1 MKLHFDANQ
10 PYQQDA
16 IGAVVRVF
24 EGQPPGGEPLDFAA
38 AGGAE
43 KLFGE
48 AGFANRLLLSE
59 EQILRN
65 VQIVQDA
72 HGLPRC
78 EALDGMNFSV
88 EMETGTGKTYVYL
101 RTIYELNAHYGFRK
115 FVIVVPSVAI
125 REGVLKNLR
134 ITHDHLQNLYGRPPV
149 NFAVYDSKRVSGLR
163 NFALGDS
170 AQIMVINIDSFAK
183 DANIINRHNDK
194 LMGEKP
200 LDFVSRACPVVIV
213 DEPQN
218 METPIR
224 RRAIEALNPLCTLR
238 YSATHTSRYNLVYSL
253 NPVQAFNL
261 GLVKQIEVSSVIAP
275 GDFNAAYIR
284 LKGVKAAKSKISARV
299 EIDCN
304 ASGGVKRKTVSAE
317 LGDDLHMLS
326 GRREAYQNGCIVN
339 EISLEGEFIQLSN
352 GIRLEK
358 GQAHGGSDD
367 SLMKSQIGETVREHF
382 AKERS
387 LREKGI
393 KVLSLFFI
401 DRVASYRGY
410 DELGNP
416 VPGKIAG
423 WLEEAFWAEA
433 QKPEN
438 AGVIPFEADEIHDG
452 YFSKDPR
459 GKWKDTRGESQADG
473 DAFQLIMKD
482 KERLL
487 DPAIPLRFIFS
498 HSALRE
504 GWDNPNVFQICTL
517 NETRSE
523 LKKRQEIGRGLR
535 LAVDREGNRVHES
548 EINRLTVIANERY
561 EDFARQLQTE
571 INHEFGGS
579 FNIPVRNKENRR
591 QIKYRK
597 GFQLD
602 EQFKAIW
609 DKISYRTSYSVK
621 FDTGKLAESA
631 AEAVRGMGPI
641 LRPSIQ
647 IEKAGLQFA
656 DKGIETTL
664 KRAGHGKMEHGDSIP
679 DVLFQI
685 QERVRL
691 TRSTIHLVLLQSG
704 RLSEALLNPQMFVD
718 LTSAAINSELKK
730 LMVDGIQYEKIG
742 SEVYEMRLFEE
753 TEFYVN
759 DHTFHVQSPEKT
771 IYSELIP
778 LDSGVENQFARDCE
792 SMEDIEFYFKLPS
805 WFKIMTPIGPYNP
818 DWALVKKNEKTIYFV
833 AETKS
838 KGQELRPSEQMK
850 IHCGEMHFREGSDV
864 EYRCVSSVSELI

>member
-1 MKLHFDANQ
+1 MKLHFDPNQ
-10 PYQQDA
+10 PYQRDA

-24 EGQPPGGEPLDFAA
+24 EGQPAGERLGFAA
-38 AGGAE
+38 AGGGE

-48 AGFANRLLLSE
+48 AGFANRLLLDE
-59 EQILRN
+59 QQILRN
-65 VQIVQDA
+65 VRIVQDA
-72 HGLPRC
+72 HGLPVC
-78 EALDGMNFSV
+78 EALGGMNFSV

-125 REGVLKNLR
+125 REGVLKNLK
-134 ITHDHLQNLYGRPPV
+134 ITHDHLQNLYGRLPV

-163 NFALGDS
+163 NFALGD
-170 AQIMVINIDSFAK
+170 AVQIMVINIDSFTK
-183 DANIINRHNDK
+183 DANIINRRNDK

-200 LDFVSRACPVVIV
+200 IDFIHRACPVVIV

-224 RRAIEALNPLCTLR
+224 KRAIESLNPLCTLR
-238 YSATHTSRYNLVYSL
+238 YSATHTNRYNLVYSL
-253 NPVQAFNL
+253 NPVQAYNL
-261 GLVKQIEVSSVIAP
+261 GLVKQIEVSSVISP
-275 GDFNAAYIR
+275 DNFNAAYIR
-284 LKGVKAAKSKISARV
+284 LKTVKVAKSKISARV

-304 ASGGVKRKTVSAE
+304 SSGGVKRKTVTAE
-317 LGDDLHMLS
+317 VGDDLYELS
-326 GRREAYQNGCIVN
+326 SRREVYQSGCVVN
-339 EISLEGEFIQLSN
+339 EISMEGEFIQLSN
-352 GIRLEK
+352 GIRLES

-367 SLMKSQIGETVREHF
+367 SLMKSQIRETVREHF
-382 AKERS
+382 AKEKS

-401 DRVASYRGY
+401 DRVSNYRGY
-410 DELGNP
+410 DELGKP
-416 VPGKIAG
+416 VPGKFAD
-423 WLEEAFWAEA
+423 WFEEAFGAESRE
-433 QKPEN
+433 PGNE
-438 AGVIPFEADEIHDG
+438 GVIPFEVNEIHDG

-473 DAFQLIMKD
+473 DAFQLIMKH

-487 DPAIPLRFIFS
+487 DPQNPLRFIFS

-535 LAVDREGNRVHES
+535 LAVDCEGNRVHERDV
-548 EINRLTVIANERY
+548 NRLTVIANERY
-561 EDFARQLQTE
+561 EDFARALQTE
-571 INHEFGGS
+571 INREFGGS
-579 FNIPVRNKENRR
+579 FDLPIRNKDNRR

-602 EQFKAIW
+602 EKFKAIW
-609 DKISYRTSYSVK
+609 DKISYQTNYRVK
-621 FDTGKLAESA
+621 FDTSELVESA
-631 AEAVRGMGPI
+631 AEAVKGVEQIR
-641 LRPSIQ
+641 RPSIQ
-647 IEKAGLQFA
+647 IEKVSLQFA
-656 DKGIETTL
+656 DEGIETAL
-664 KRAGHGKMEHGDSIP
+664 KHAGRGKMEYGDFIP
-679 DVLFQI
+679 DILSQI

-691 TRSTIHLVLLQSG
+691 TRSTIYRVLLQSG

-718 LTSAAINSELKK
+718 LASAAISSELEG
-730 LMVDGIQYEKIG
+730 LMVAGIQYEKIG
-742 SEVYEMRLFEE
+742 AQVYEMRLFEE

-759 DHTFHVQSPEKT
+759 DHTFHVRSPEKT

-778 LDSGVENQFARDCE
+778 LDSSVENRFARDCE
-792 SMEDIEFYFKLPS
+792 SMEAIEFYFKLPS
-805 WFKIMTPIGPYNP
+805 WFKITTPIGPYNP

-838 KGQELRPSEQMK
+838 SGQELRPSEKMK

-864 EYRCVSSVSELI
+864 EYRRVSSVSELM

>member
-1 MKLHFDANQ
+1 MKLHFDPNQ
-10 PYQQDA
+10 QYQRDA

-24 EGQPPGGEPLDFAA
+24 EGQPPGEEPLDFAA

-48 AGFANRLLLSE
+48 AGFANRLLLGK

-65 VQIVQDA
+65 VRIVQDA
-72 HGLPRC
+72 HGLPVC
-78 EALDGMNFSV
+78 ETLDGLNFSV

-101 RTIYELNAHYGFRK
+101 RTIYELNSHYGFRK

-163 NFALGDS
+163 NFALGD
-170 AQIMVINIDSFAK
+170 AVQIMVINIDSFTK
-183 DANIINRHNDK
+183 DANVINRQNDK

-200 LDFVSRACPVVIV
+200 IDFIRRACPVVIV

-224 RRAIEALNPLCTLR
+224 KRAIEALNPLCTLR
-238 YSATHTSRYNLVYSL
+238 YSATHTNRYNLIYSL
-253 NPVQAFNL
+253 NPVQAYNL

-275 GDFNAAYIR
+275 DNFNAAYIR
-284 LKGVKAAKSKISARV
+284 LKTVKAAKSKVSARV

-304 ASGGVKRKTVSAE
+304 ASGGVKRKTVIAE
-317 LGDDLHMLS
+317 VGDDLYELSS
-326 GRREAYQNGCIVN
+326 GREVYQSGCVVN
-339 EISLEGEFIQLSN
+339 EISMEGEFIQLSN

-367 SLMKSQIGETVREHF
+367 SLMRSQIEETVREHF
-382 AKERS
+382 AKEKI

-401 DRVASYRGY
+401 DKVANYRGY
-410 DELGNP
+410 DELGKP
-416 VPGKIAG
+416 VPGKFAD
-423 WLEEAFWAEA
+423 WFEEAFGAESRE
-433 QKPEN
+433 PGNE
-438 AGVIPFEADEIHDG
+438 GVIPFEVGEIHDG

-487 DPAIPLRFIFS
+487 DPKNPLRFIFS

-535 LAVDREGNRVHES
+535 LAVDCEGNRVHERDV
-548 EINRLTVIANERY
+548 NRLTVIANERY
-561 EDFARQLQTE
+561 EDFARELQTE
-571 INHEFGGS
+571 INREFGGS
-579 FNIPVRNKENRR
+579 FEIPIRNRRNRR
-591 QIKYRK
+591 QICYRK

-602 EQFKAIW
+602 EKFKALW
-609 DKISYRTSYSVK
+609 DKISYRTSYQVK
-621 FDTGKLAESA
+621 FDTSKLVENA
-631 AEAVRGMGPI
+631 AEAVKGVDRI
-641 LRPSIQ
+641 HRPSIQ

-656 DKGIETTL
+656 EEGIETAV
-664 KRAGHGKMEHGDSIP
+664 RRVGRGKMEYGDFIP
-679 DVLFQI
+679 DILSQI

-691 TRSTIHLVLLQSG
+691 TRSTIFRVLLQSG

-718 LTSAAINSELKK
+718 LASAAISSELSE
-730 LMVDGIQYEKIG
+730 LMVAGIQYEKIG
-742 SEVYEMRLFEE
+742 SQIYEMRLFEE
-753 TEFYVN
+753 TQFYVN
-759 DHTFHVQSPEKT
+759 EHTFQVRSPEKT

-778 LDSGVENQFARDCE
+778 LDSSVENRFAQDCE
-792 SMEDIEFYFKLPS
+792 SMEAIEFYFKLPS
-805 WFKIMTPIGPYNP
+805 WFKITTPVGPYNP
-818 DWALVKKNEKTIYFV
+818 DWALVKKNEKTVYFV

-838 KGQELRPSEQMK
+838 SGQELRPSEDMK
-850 IHCGEMHFREGSDV
+850 IRCGEMHFREGSDV
-864 EYRCVSSVSELI
+864 EYRRVSSVSELM

>member
-1 MKLHFDANQ
+1 MKLHFDPNQ
-10 PYQQDA
+10 SYQQDA

-24 EGQPPGGEPLDFAA
+24 KGQPAGEARLDFAA
-38 AGGAE
+38 AGGEE

-48 AGFANRLLLSE
+48 TGFANRLLLTE
-59 EQILRN
+59 DQILQN
-65 VQIVQDA
+65 VRIVQNA
-72 HGLPRC
+72 HGLPIC
-78 EALDGMNFSV
+78 DALDGMNFSV

-101 RTIYELNAHYGFRK
+101 RTIYELNALYGFRK
-115 FVIVVPSVAI
+115 FVIAVPSVAI

-163 NFALGDS
+163 NFALGD
-170 AQIMVINIDSFAK
+170 AVQIMVINIDSFTK
-183 DANIINRHNDK
+183 DANIINRQNDK

-200 LDFVSRACPVVIV
+200 IDFINRACPVVIV

-238 YSATHTSRYNLVYSL
+238 YSATHTNRYNLVYSL
-253 NPVQAFNL
+253 NPVQAYDL
-261 GLVKQIEVSSVIAP
+261 GLVKQIEVSSVITQD
-275 GDFNAAYIR
+275 DFNAAYIR
-284 LKGVKAAKSKISARV
+284 LKSVKVAKSRVSARV

-304 ASGGVKRKTVSAE
+304 ASGGVKRKTVTAE
-317 LGDDLHMLS
+317 VGDDLHMLS
-326 GRREAYQNGCIVN
+326 NRREVYQSGFVVN

-382 AKERS
+382 AKERI
-387 LREKGI
+387 LREKEI
-393 KVLSLFFI
+393 KVISLFFI
-401 DRVASYRGY
+401 DRVANYRGY
-410 DELGNP
+410 DELGKP
-416 VPGKIAG
+416 VPGKFSG
-423 WLEEAFWAEA
+423 WFEEAFWAES
-433 QKPEN
+433 QKPGNE
-438 AGVIPFEADEIHDG
+438 GVIPFKAEEIHDG

-487 DPAIPLRFIFS
+487 DPDNPLRFIFS

-535 LAVDREGNRVHES
+535 LAVDRKGNRVHGREV
-548 EINRLTVIANERY
+548 NRLTVIANERY
-561 EDFARQLQTE
+561 EDFARELQAE
-571 INHEFGGS
+571 INREFDGS
-579 FNIPVRNKENRR
+579 FQLPVRNRDNRR
-591 QIKYRK
+591 QIRYRK

-602 EQFKAIW
+602 EKFKAIW
-609 DKISYRTSYSVK
+609 EKISYWTDYRVE
-621 FDTGKLAESA
+621 FDTGKLVERA
-631 AEAVRGMGPI
+631 AEAIRSVEPI
-641 LRPSIQ
+641 HRPLIQ

-656 DKGIETTL
+656 GEGIQTAV
-664 KRAGHGKMEHGDSIP
+664 KRVGRDKMERGDFIP
-679 DVLFQI
+679 DILSQI

-691 TRSTIHLVLLQSG
+691 TRSTICRVLSQSG

-718 LTSAAINSELKK
+718 LASEAISSELGE
-730 LMVDGIQYEKIG
+730 LMVAGIKYEKIG
-742 SEVYEMRLFEE
+742 SDVYEMRLFEE

-805 WFKIMTPIGPYNP
+805 WFKIMTPVGPYNP
-818 DWALVKKNEKTIYFV
+818 DWALVKKNEKTVYFV

-838 KGQELRPSEQMK
+838 SGQELRLSEKMK